1 MENIAWSQI
10 GKLRVRRRALLPGK
24 QWDPCQQQSR
34 EGNCDGG
41 GRPDT

>member
-10 GKLRVRRRALLPGK
+10 GKLRVRGKALLPGE
-24 QWDPCQQQSR
+24 QWDPWQQSR

-41 GRPDT
+41 GWPDT